1 MASAGEGAPH
11 RLRPLYVGWK
21 TQHGWPQLIGK
32 SFLAFKPLPK
42 TSEALASCKAPL
54 GRARAFHVVR
64 VLKPALYTHLQY
76 TCSSDRWCLSSHCGR
91 VAAFGCRIVDLT
103 PIGGQVALRARLIRR
118 SACVLT
124 WHSPAG
130 RDHRFRARPA
140 TSGPPVCP
148 SMDSSGPRL
157 SGMLP
162 SFQPSVAHRIR
173 PPPAAPFRRHPGQ
186 SRSQHI
192 HPSPILSIA
201 SISNLLN
208 RPLPFVP
215 RCPLVQ
221 TA

>member
-91 VAAFGCRIVDLT
+91 VAAFGCSIVDLT

-148 SMDSSGPRL
+148 SSDFRAST
-157 SGMLP
+157 SGMPAYSLP
-162 SFQPSVAHRIR
+162 SEASRTR
-173 PPPAAPFRRHPGQ
+173 PAAAPAHLHAATPGPAAATITTPALATLRRPFP
-186 SRSQHI
+186 
-192 HPSPILSIA
+192 
-201 SISNLLN
+201 
-208 RPLPFVP
+208 PF
-215 RCPLVQ
+215 
-221 TA
+221 